1 MEKRKITVI
10 PTKTHKTQVIESA
23 ATTLAEL
30 KADLT
35 KAGIDYTD
43 CTFFEGLTKIEL
55 KNDAAILPHDVPY
68 KGTTTN
74 NLVFMITNASKKI
87 RSGAGL
93 DRKAII
99 EEIKAKNLTEVVK
112 KTYGKNYTNCKTEA
126 LQEILNKEAASTT
139 ADASTPTAKAAPIKK
154 EVPNMPVT
162 KTIDPSNYVT
172 NLSSY
177 VTKAELREVIESL
190 LKEME
195 NAGMDYS
202 DDIDIDNIAIIGNV
216 TSDTSNASKEEK
228 SDSPYSASELDSMFK
243 NM

>member
-87 RSGAGL
+87 RSGAKL

-99 EEIKAKNLTEVVK
+99 EEIKIKNLTEVVK

-126 LQEILNKEAASTT
+126 LQEILNKEVTSTA

-154 EVPNMPVT
+154 EVSNMPVT
-162 KTIDPSNYVT
+162 KTIDHSNYVT

-195 NAGMDYS
+195 DADVDYVE
-202 DDIDIDNIAIIGNV
+202 DVDIDNIAIIGN
-216 TSDTSNASKEEK
+216 TASNTPKEEK
-228 SDSPYSASELDSMFK
+228 SDSPYSASELDGMFK
-243 NM
+243 DM

>member
-87 RSGAGL
+87 RSGAKL

-112 KTYGKNYTNCKTEA
+112 KTYGKNYTNCKTED
-126 LQEILNKEAASTT
+126 LEKILSMNNTSTLKEAPA
-139 ADASTPTAKAAPIKK
+139 KK
-154 EVPNMPVT
+154 EVPN
-162 KTIDPSNYVT
+162 KTTDLSN
-172 NLSSY
+172 Y

-190 LKEME
+190 LKEMDDAE
-195 NAGMDYS
+195 IDYVE
-202 DDIDIDNIAIIGNV
+202 DIDIDNIAIIGKV
-216 TSDTSNASKEEK
+216 SSSNSEEEK
-228 SDSPYSASELDSMFK
+228 SDSPYSSNELDDMFK
-243 NM
+243 DM

>member
-87 RSGAGL
+87 RSGAKL

-112 KTYGKNYTNCKTEA
+112 KTYGKNYTNCKTED
-126 LQEILNKEAASTT
+126 LEKILSMNNTPTLKEAPA
-139 ADASTPTAKAAPIKK
+139 KK
-154 EVPNMPVT
+154 EVPSESVM
-162 KTIDPSNYVT
+162 KTTDLSN
-172 NLSSY
+172 Y

-195 NAGMDYS
+195 NVEVDYVE
-202 DDIDIDNIAIIGNV
+202 DVDIDNIAIIGKV
-216 TSDTSNASKEEK
+216 SSSNSEEEK
-228 SDSPYSASELDSMFK
+228 SDSPYSSNELDDMFK
-243 NM
+243 DM

>member
-126 LQEILNKEAASTT
+126 LQEILNKEVTSTA

-154 EVPNMPVT
+154 EAPNMPVT
-162 KTIDPSNYVT
+162 KTLDP
-172 NLSSY
+172 SSY

-195 NAGMDYS
+195 KEGVDYVE
-202 DDIDIDNIAIIGNV
+202 DVDIDNIAIIGKV
-216 TSDTSNASKEEK
+216 SSSNSEEEK
-228 SDSPYSASELDSMFK
+228 SDSPYSSNELDDMFK
-243 NM
+243 GM

>member
-87 RSGAGL
+87 RSGAKL
-93 DRKAII
+93 DRKAIV

-112 KTYGKNYTNCKTEA
+112 KTYGKNYTNCKTED
-126 LQEILNKEAASTT
+126 LEKILSMNNTSTPKEA
-139 ADASTPTAKAAPIKK
+139 PVKK
-154 EVPNMPVT
+154 EISNNPAM
-162 KTIDPSNYVT
+162 KTTD
-172 NLSSY
+172 LSSY

-195 NAGMDYS
+195 DVEVDYIE
-202 DDIDIDNIAIIGNV
+202 DVDIDNIAIIGKV
-216 TSDTSNASKEEK
+216 SSSNSEEKK
-228 SDSPYSASELDSMFK
+228 SDSPYSSNELDDMFK
-243 NM
+243 DM

>member
-87 RSGAGL
+87 RSGAKL
-93 DRKAII
+93 DRKAIV

-112 KTYGKNYTNCKTEA
+112 ETYGKNYTNCKTED
-126 LQEILNKEAASTT
+126 LEKILSMNNTPTLKEAPA
-139 ADASTPTAKAAPIKK
+139 KK
-154 EVPNMPVT
+154 EVPNKSAM
-162 KTIDPSNYVT
+162 KTTDLSN
-172 NLSSY
+172 Y

-195 NAGMDYS
+195 DVEVDYIE
-202 DDIDIDNIAIIGNV
+202 DVDIDNIAIIGKV
-216 TSDTSNASKEEK
+216 SSSNFEEEK
-228 SDSPYSASELDSMFK
+228 SDSPYSSNELDDMFK
-243 NM
+243 DM

>member
-30 KADLT
+30 KTDLT

-87 RSGAGL
+87 RSGAKL
-93 DRKAII
+93 DRKSIV

-112 KTYGKNYTNCKTEA
+112 KTYGKNYTNCKTED
-126 LQEILNKEAASTT
+126 LEKILSMNNTPTLKEAPA
-139 ADASTPTAKAAPIKK
+139 KK
-154 EVPNMPVT
+154 EVPSESVM
-162 KTIDPSNYVT
+162 KTTDLSN
-172 NLSSY
+172 Y

-190 LKEME
+190 LKEMDDAE
-195 NAGMDYS
+195 IDYVE
-202 DDIDIDNIAIIGNV
+202 DIDIDNIAIIGKV
-216 TSDTSNASKEEK
+216 SSSNSEEEK
-228 SDSPYSASELDSMFK
+228 SNSPYSSDELDDMFK
-243 NM
+243 DM

>member
-87 RSGAGL
+87 RSGAKL

-112 KTYGKNYTNCKTEA
+112 KTYGKNYTNCKTED
-126 LQEILNKEAASTT
+126 LEKILSMNNTSTPKEAPA
-139 ADASTPTAKAAPIKK
+139 KK
-154 EVPNMPVT
+154 EV
-162 KTIDPSNYVT
+162 SNKST
-172 NLSSY
+172 MNTTDLSSY

-190 LKEME
+190 LKEM
-195 NAGMDYS
+195 NDIDVDYIE
-202 DDIDIDNIAIIGNV
+202 DVDIDNIAIIGKV
-216 TSDTSNASKEEK
+216 SSSNSEEEK
-228 SDSPYSASELDSMFK
+228 SDSPYSSNELDDMFK
-243 NM
+243 DM

>member
-35 KAGIDYTD
+35 KAGIDYTN

-87 RSGAGL
+87 RSGAKL
-93 DRKAII
+93 DRRAII
-99 EEIKAKNLTEVVK
+99 EEIKVKNLTEVVK
-112 KTYGKNYTNCKTEA
+112 KTYGKNYTNCKTED
-126 LQEILNKEAASTT
+126 LQKILNKEAASTT
-139 ADASTPTAKAAPIKK
+139 ADASAPTKK
-154 EVPNMPVT
+154 EAPSKPAM
-162 KTIDPSNYVT
+162 KTTDLSN
-172 NLSSY
+172 Y
-177 VTKAELREVIESL
+177 VTKAELKKVIESL
-190 LKEME
+190 LEEME
-195 NAGMDYS
+195 DADVDYVE
-202 DDIDIDNIAIIGNV
+202 DVDIDNIAIIGKV
-216 TSDTSNASKEEK
+216 SSSNSEEEK
-228 SDSPYSASELDSMFK
+228 SDSPYSSNELDDMFK
-243 NM
+243 GM

>member
-10 PTKTHKTQVIESA
+10 PTKTHRTQVIESA

-87 RSGAGL
+87 KSGAKL
-93 DRKAII
+93 DRRAII
-99 EEIKAKNLTEVVK
+99 EEIKVKNLTEVVK
-112 KTYGKNYTNCKTEA
+112 KTYGKNYTNCKTED
-126 LQEILNKEAASTT
+126 LQKILNKEA
-139 ADASTPTAKAAPIKK
+139 DASAPTAKAAPAKK
-154 EVPNMPVT
+154 EA
-162 KTIDPSNYVT
+162 PSKPAMKAT
-172 NLSSY
+172 DLSNY
-177 VTKAELREVIESL
+177 VTKAELKKVIESL
-190 LKEME
+190 LEEMK

-202 DDIDIDNIAIIGNV
+202 DDIDIDNIAIIDNV
-216 TSDTSNASKEEK
+216 TSDTSNASKEEE
-228 SDSPYSASELDSMFK
+228 SDSPYSSNELKDMFK

>member
-87 RSGAGL
+87 RSGAKL

-99 EEIKAKNLTEVVK
+99 EEIKSKNLTELVK
-112 KTYGKNYTNCKTEA
+112 KTYG
-126 LQEILNKEAASTT
+126 
-139 ADASTPTAKAAPIKK
+139 
-154 EVPNMPVT
+154 
-162 KTIDPSNYVT
+162 
-172 NLSSY
+172 
-177 VTKAELREVIESL
+177 
-190 LKEME
+190 
-195 NAGMDYS
+195 
-202 DDIDIDNIAIIGNV
+202 
-216 TSDTSNASKEEK
+216 
-228 SDSPYSASELDSMFK
+228 
-243 NM
+243 

>member
-87 RSGAGL
+87 RSGAKL

-112 KTYGKNYTNCKTEA
+112 KVYDKNYTNCKTED
-126 LQEILNKEAASTT
+126 LEKILNKEAASTT
-139 ADASTPTAKAAPIKK
+139 ADASAPTAKVAPAKK
-154 EVPNMPVT
+154 EAPSKSAM
-162 KTIDPSNYVT
+162 KTTDSSN
-172 NLSSY
+172 Y
-177 VTKAELREVIESL
+177 VTKAELREVIKSL

-195 NAGMDYS
+195 DAYVDCVE
-202 DDIDIDNIAIIGNV
+202 DVDIDNIAIIGKV
-216 TSDTSNASKEEK
+216 SSSNSEKEK
-228 SDSPYSASELDSMFK
+228 SDSPYSSNELDDMFK
-243 NM
+243 DM

>member
-87 RSGAGL
+87 RSGAKL

-112 KTYGKNYTNCKTEA
+112 KTYGKNYTNCKTED
-126 LQEILNKEAASTT
+126 LEKILSMNNTPTLKEAPA
-139 ADASTPTAKAAPIKK
+139 KK
-154 EVPNMPVT
+154 EVLSESVM
-162 KTIDPSNYVT
+162 KTTDLSN
-172 NLSSY
+172 Y

-195 NAGMDYS
+195 DVEVDYVE
-202 DDIDIDNIAIIGNV
+202 DVDIDNIAIIGKV
-216 TSDTSNASKEEK
+216 SSSNSEEEK
-228 SDSPYSASELDSMFK
+228 SDSPYSSNELDDMFK
-243 NM
+243 DM

>member
-23 ATTLAEL
+23 ATTLAER

-87 RSGAGL
+87 RSGAKL

-112 KTYGKNYTNCKTEA
+112 KTYGKNYTNCKTED
-126 LQEILNKEAASTT
+126 LEKILSMNNTPTLKEAPA
-139 ADASTPTAKAAPIKK
+139 KK
-154 EVPNMPVT
+154 EVSNESVM
-162 KTIDPSNYVT
+162 KTTDLSN
-172 NLSSY
+172 Y

-190 LKEME
+190 LKEMDDVE
-195 NAGMDYS
+195 IDYVE
-202 DDIDIDNIAIIGNV
+202 DIDIDNIAIIGKV
-216 TSDTSNASKEEK
+216 SSSNSEEEK
-228 SDSPYSASELDSMFK
+228 SDSPYSSNELDDMFK
-243 NM
+243 DM

>member
-87 RSGAGL
+87 RSGAKL

-99 EEIKAKNLTEVVK
+99 EEIKAKTLTEVVK
-112 KTYGKNYTNCKTEA
+112 KTYGKNYTNCKTED
-126 LQEILNKEAASTT
+126 LEKILSMNNTPTLKEAPA
-139 ADASTPTAKAAPIKK
+139 KK
-154 EVPNMPVT
+154 EVSNESVM
-162 KTIDPSNYVT
+162 KTTDLSN
-172 NLSSY
+172 Y

-195 NAGMDYS
+195 DVEIDYVE
-202 DDIDIDNIAIIGNV
+202 DVDIDNIAIIGKV
-216 TSDTSNASKEEK
+216 SSNNSEEEK
-228 SDSPYSASELDSMFK
+228 SDSPYSSNELDDMFK
-243 NM
+243 DM

>member
-126 LQEILNKEAASTT
+126 LQEILNKEVTSTA
-139 ADASTPTAKAAPIKK
+139 ADASTPTAKAAPAKK
-154 EVPNMPVT
+154 EA
-162 KTIDPSNYVT
+162 PSKPAMKADD
-172 NLSSY
+172 LSNY

-216 TSDTSNASKEEK
+216 TSDTSNASKEEE
-228 SDSPYSASELDSMFK
+228 SDSPYSSNELDDMFK